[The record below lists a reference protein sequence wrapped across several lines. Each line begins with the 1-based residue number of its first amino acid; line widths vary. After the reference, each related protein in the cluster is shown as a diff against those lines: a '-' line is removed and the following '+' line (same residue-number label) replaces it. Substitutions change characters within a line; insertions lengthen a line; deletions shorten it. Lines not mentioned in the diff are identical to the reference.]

1 MVIPVLRPGRS
12 TITRLALIGAVLMF
26 FLVSHTQQAEA
37 ARLPSANRECATC
50 HIMWL
55 KDFKRTDVETL
66 IPYDPTPVEEKI
78 GKTDV
83 VSTRRMCFS
92 CHDGFVLDSRFMWKK
107 GKHAHPVG
115 VKPSDKVEIP
125 LVEGKELF
133 PMNGDGKMYCGTC
146 HTAHGVDWEQSG
158 SAVFMRILNEDGK
171 LCRACHENKPVK
183 PENGGHPVFEKKL
196 DDIPASL
203 IKAGARFNTD
213 GKMLCQSCHRPHGAA
228 GKKMLVQKNDR
239 SQLCGTCHADRY
251 AKDRKEASNKGT
263 HPVNVR
269 SDKVRIPETFIKKGA
284 KLGEKGE
291 ILCQSCHSPH
301 DATPKTPILVKANQD
316 SGLCETC
323 HEEKKAVAGAK
334 HDMGLVKVK
343 DKNVQKKTVAES
355 GVCSACHLA
364 HKGTGPKMW
373 ARPLKGKKTMA
384 ALCQSCHSN
393 KGIANKSQVGSHSH
407 PVGVAINSLGHT
419 VDLPAYSKEG
429 VKYVDSNQG
438 LVTCASCHDPHRW
451 DPTNPKAKAKPGEKG
466 NATNRFLRKVNNTD
480 SKLCR
485 TCHRRQAGITGTK
498 HNLELTAAGKQYI
511 RKQTR
516 NSGICGSC
524 HLVHNAKGPLLWAR
538 KLTKGV
544 DVTSAVCLS
553 CHDEQSLA
561 KKKTIGEHTHPVK
574 VDMKQ
579 LPISIKNGRWSSVS
593 TIKGSRKK
601 IQSLPLYN
609 KQGRRTGKNDGQIG
623 CGTCH
628 DPHTWSP
635 DRKAIRGKSIAKTE
649 GGLDDSFLRIADQGS
664 SALCVNCHVDKQPV
678 SRSKHNPALLKTSS
692 LNSGGLKQDKK
703 GGVCMSCHMP
713 HNAKGPLLW
722 ARNTGPGKGEIKPL
736 CTDCHQ
742 KGGAAEKKLVAKHGH
757 PVGIKLTDGMSPR
770 GLPVFLPEG
779 IRTEKIGLIDCST
792 CHDPHRWTSTGSAD
806 DSEINLEKEGDARN
820 SFLRISA
827 APSSQLCVECHQDQG
842 RVIGTDHDLN
852 VTAPSGVNRNGQKV
866 AESGICGQC
875 HIPHSN
881 VDSPL
886 LWARFWDDESIN
898 TAEKRCRTCHSKG
911 EIADRKVPAAA
922 WHPDKVEALSSTMR
936 SALHEHPV
944 PDLPVYN
951 KAGKKAATGLIT
963 CPTCHNPHQWDPA
976 STAKG
981 SGKNIEG
988 DVRTSFLRVSN
999 TESFTCADCHGPD
1012 SLYRYKYFHSE
1023 STHKKQNISR

>member
-1 MVIPVLRPGRS
+1 MVIPVLRSGRS
-12 TITRLALIGAVLMF
+12 TIIRLAHIGIVLIF
-26 FLVSHTQQAEA
+26 FLASHTQRAEA

-55 KDFKRTDVETL
+55 ADFKRTDVETL
-66 IPYDPTPVEEKI
+66 IPYDPTPLEDF
-78 GKTDV
+78 GKVDV

-92 CHDGFVLDSRFMWKK
+92 CHDGFVLDSRFIWEK

-115 VKPSDKVEIP
+115 VKPSEKVEIP

-146 HTAHGVDWEQSG
+146 HTAHGVDWEQNE
-158 SAVFMRILNEDGK
+158 SAVFMRVTNDDGK
-171 LCRACHENKPVK
+171 LCLSCHDNKPVK
-183 PENGGHPVFEKKL
+183 PEKGGHPVFQKKVN
-196 DDIPASL
+196 DIPATL
-203 IKAGARFNTD
+203 IKAGARFDAD
-213 GKMLCQSCHRPHGAA
+213 GKMLCQSCHRPHAAA
-228 GKKMLVQKNDR
+228 GKKMLVVENDR
-239 SQLCGTCHADRY
+239 SQLCGTCHDDRY
-251 AKDRKEASNKGT
+251 AQNRKEASIKGT

-269 SDKVRIPETFIKKGA
+269 SDQIRMPETLK
-284 KLGEKGE
+284 KLGARSGKKGE
-291 ILCQSCHSPH
+291 IICQSCHSLH
-301 DATPKTPILVKANQD
+301 DATPNTPILVKANHD

-323 HEEKKAVAGAK
+323 HQEKNGVAGAK
-334 HDMGLVKVK
+334 HDMGLVDVK
-343 DKNVQKKTVAES
+343 DKNVQKKSVAES

-373 ARPLKGKKTMA
+373 ARPLKGKKTMT

-407 PVGVAINSLGHT
+407 PVGVDVASLGHK
-419 VDLPAYSKEG
+419 VELPTYSAEG
-429 VKYVDSNQG
+429 VKYVDTNKG

-451 DPTNPKAKAKPGEKG
+451 DPRDPEVKAKPGEKS

-485 TCHRRQAGITGTK
+485 TCHKRQAGITGTK

-524 HLVHNAKGPLLWAR
+524 HLVHNAKGPFLWAR

-561 KKKTIGEHTHPVK
+561 NKKTIGEHTHPVK
-574 VDMKQ
+574 VNLKQ
-579 LPISIKNGRWSSVS
+579 LPINIQNGRWNGDS
-593 TIKGSRKK
+593 TIKGNRIKL
-601 IQSLPLYN
+601 QSLPLYT
-609 KQGRRTGKNDGQIG
+609 KQGRRTGKKDGQIG

-628 DPHTWSP
+628 DPHKWSP
-635 DRKAIRGKSIAKTE
+635 DGRGVRGKNIAKTE
-649 GGLDDSFLRIADQGS
+649 GGLDDSFLRIADQGN
-664 SALCVNCHVDKQPV
+664 SALCINCHLDKQPV
-678 SRSKHNPALLKTSS
+678 SRSRHNPALQGSRGS
-692 LNSGGLKQDKK
+692 NSGAPKQDKE
-703 GGVCMSCHMP
+703 GGVCMSCHIP

-722 ARNTGPGKGEIKPL
+722 ARKTGPGKSAIESL
-736 CTDCHQ
+736 CNDCHR
-742 KGGAAEKKLVAKHGH
+742 KGGTAEKKLVAKHGH
-757 PVGIKLTDGMSPR
+757 PIGKKLTSGMSPR
-770 GLPVFLPEG
+770 GLPVFSQG
-779 IRTEKIGLIDCST
+779 GVRTKNKGLIDCAT
-792 CHDPHRWTSTGSAD
+792 CHDPHRWTSTGFAGVSDAD
-806 DSEINLEKEGDARN
+806 LNKEGDGSN

-827 APSSQLCVECHQDQG
+827 APSSQLCVECHQAQA
-842 RVIGTDHDLN
+842 RVIGTDHDLTI
-852 VTAPSGVNRNGQKV
+852 TAPSSVNRNGQKV

-875 HIPHSN
+875 HIPHSI
-881 VDSPL
+881 VDTPL
-886 LWARFWDDESIN
+886 LWARFWDDEGIN

-911 EIADRKVPAAA
+911 EIADRKVPTAA

-951 KAGKKAATGLIT
+951 KAGKKAAIGLIT

-976 STAKG
+976 STAEG
-981 SGKNIEG
+981 PGKNIEG

-999 TESFTCADCHGPD
+999 TESFTCADCHGLD

-1023 STHKKQNISR
+1023 STHKKQNK